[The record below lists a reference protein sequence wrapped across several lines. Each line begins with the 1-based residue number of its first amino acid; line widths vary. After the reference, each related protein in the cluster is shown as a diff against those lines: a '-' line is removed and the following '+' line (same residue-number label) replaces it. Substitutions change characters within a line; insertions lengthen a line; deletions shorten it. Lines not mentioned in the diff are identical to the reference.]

1 MGDSYLSSKETLDI
15 PYVTF
20 PDLLRKW
27 AEKNPNK
34 TAFIFVDV
42 GDERYELSFGELYDK
57 ATKFAKALIGHGVR
71 KGDVIAL
78 NGRNLPEWL
87 IACFGIQLA
96 GGSPLCLPYL
106 QKKNDFV
113 KVCSNLGRVK
123 MLIIDPGS
131 DGQNCQF
138 VKDMIRTDFATNNVE
153 SSEIP
158 DLRQVVLFNH
168 HQSLPSVNTVAE
180 LCSRECDVDLP
191 RLDPEDLGII
201 LLTSGT
207 TNTPK
212 AVPYSHHALV
222 ISGHNYIHLMKT
234 SGKYDSFYNDR
245 PFYWIGGF
253 AMWQVASGGSRVTLI
268 NALNLLSMATAAV
281 ITSEVIARERVTFAS
296 LVPPMLDLVMKKN
309 IPLRVKTIVT
319 GGMIVHSSILKSIDK
334 LCDKFIYMY
343 ASTELAFIACNTYT
357 GKDITNKTKG
367 LLSCRTFPGI
377 EIKVTDDDGFLLPV
391 GQRGSIQ
398 VRSTRRFNGYFNQN
412 IPPKSKDILQRTGWF
427 CPDDGGHVTE
437 DGELVVEGRL
447 QEVIQVFG
455 RRVFPFEIENVIK
468 TNSNVLSA
476 IVMTL
481 KDKETGDLL
490 PFAAIVYH
498 PNGEKSCE
506 SMQDYIRKEFNIITE
521 NQLLEYLYVPRGIVI
536 FKQFPVLA
544 NGKPNRRAI
553 RQIILE
559 TVDSERYECN
569 YMY

>member
-1 MGDSYLSSKETLDI
+1 MGDSYLSSKDSLDI

-27 AEKNPNK
+27 AEKNPKK
-34 TAFIFVDV
+34 TAYIFIDV
-42 GDERYELSFGELYDK
+42 ENYRYELSFGELYDK

-87 IACFGIQLA
+87 ISCFGIQLA

-113 KVCSNLGRVK
+113 NLCSKLGRVK
-123 MLIIDPGS
+123 MLIIDPGL

-138 VKDMIRTDFATNNVE
+138 VKDMIRTEYATNNVE
-153 SSEIP
+153 SSAIP
-158 DLRQVVLFNH
+158 DLRQVFLFNH

-180 LCSRECDVDLP
+180 LCSREYDVDLP
-191 RLDPEDLGII
+191 RLDPEDLGLIF
-201 LLTSGT
+201 LTSGT

-222 ISGHNYIHLMKT
+222 ITGHNYIHLMKT

-245 PFYWIGGF
+245 PFYWIAGF
-253 AMWQVASGGSRVTLI
+253 AMWEVASGGSRVTLI
-268 NALNLLSMATAAV
+268 NAMKSSSLATAAV
-281 ITSEVIARERVTFAS
+281 KTCEIIGREKVTAAL

-309 IPLRVKTIVT
+309 IPLRLKTIAT
-319 GGMIVHSSILKSIDK
+319 GGMIVHSSLLKSIDK
-334 LCDKFIYMY
+334 LCDEFICIY
-343 ASTELAFIACNTYT
+343 ASTELAFIACNRYT
-357 GKDITNKTKG
+357 GKDITNTTKG
-367 LLSCRTFPGI
+367 LLSCRPLPGI
-377 EIKVTDDDGFLLPV
+377 EIKVTDDDGFLLPA
-391 GQRGSIQ
+391 GQRGNIQ
-398 VRSTRRFNGYFNQN
+398 VRSTRRFNGYLNHN
-412 IPPKSKDILQRTGWF
+412 LLPKSKETLERTGWF
-427 CPDDGGHVTE
+427 CPDDGGYVTD
-437 DGELVVEGRL
+437 DGELAVEGRM

-455 RRVFPFEIENVIK
+455 WKVFPFKIENVIK
-468 TNSNVLSA
+468 TKSNVSSA
-476 IVMTL
+476 IVMSL
-481 KDKETGDLL
+481 KDKETGDLP

-498 PNGEKSCE
+498 PNDEESCE
-506 SMQDYIRKEFNIITE
+506 SMQDYIRKELTTTE
-521 NQLLEYLYVPRGIVI
+521 NQMLEYLYVPRGIVS

-559 TVDSERYECN
+559 TVDSEKYE
-569 YMY
+569 

>member
-1 MGDSYLSSKETLDI
+1 MDHSYLSSKESLDI
-15 PYVTF
+15 PYITF

-34 TAFIFVDV
+34 TAFIFVDEEV
-42 GDERYELSFGELYDK
+42 DRYELSFGELYDK

-113 KVCSNLGRVK
+113 KVCSKLGRVK

-138 VKDMIRTDFATNNVE
+138 LKEMICTDFGTNNVE
-153 SSEIP
+153 LPEIP
-158 DLRQVVLFNH
+158 DLRQVFLFNH
-168 HQSLPSVNTVAE
+168 HSSLPSVNTVAE
-180 LCSRECDVDLP
+180 LCSREWDVDLP
-191 RLDPEDLGII
+191 RLDPEDLGLI

-222 ISGHNYIHLMKT
+222 ITAYNSIHLMKT
-234 SGKYDSFYNDR
+234 SGKYDSLYNNR

-253 AMWQVASGGSRVTLI
+253 VMWEVNSGGSRVTLI
-268 NALNLLSMATAAV
+268 NAMKSSSMATAAAAV
-281 ITSEVIARERVTFAS
+281 KTCEIIAREKVTVALLIPS
-296 LVPPMLDLVMKKN
+296 MLDLVMKKN
-309 IPLRVKTIVT
+309 ISLRLKTIVT
-319 GGMIVHSSILKSIDK
+319 GGMIVHSSLLKNIHK
-334 LCDKFIYMY
+334 LCDEFICMY
-343 ASTELAFIACNTYT
+343 ASTELALIACNTFT
-357 GKDITNKTKG
+357 EKDITNTTKG
-367 LLSCRTFPGI
+367 LLSCRPLPGI
-377 EIKVTDDDGFLLPV
+377 EIKVTDDDGFLLPA

-398 VRSTRRFNGYFNQN
+398 VRSTRRFNGYLNQN
-412 IPPKSKDILQRTGWF
+412 LPPESKETLERTGWF
-427 CPDDGGHVTE
+427 CPDDGGYVTE

-447 QEVIQVFG
+447 QDIIQVFG
-455 RRVFPFEIENVIK
+455 WKKMFPFEIENVIK
-468 TNSNVLSA
+468 TKSNVSSA
-476 IVMTL
+476 IVMSL
-481 KDKETGDLL
+481 KDKETGDLP

-498 PNGEKSCE
+498 PNVEESCE
-506 SMQDYIRKEFNIITE
+506 SMQDYIRKEFNITTE
-521 NQLLEYLYVPRGIVI
+521 NQMLEYLCVPRGIVS

-559 TVDSERYECN
+559 TVDSEKYE
-569 YMY
+569 

>member
-1 MGDSYLSSKETLDI
+1 MDDSYLSSKESLDI
-15 PYVTF
+15 PYITF

-34 TAFIFVDV
+34 TAFIFVDEE
-42 GDERYELSFGELYDK
+42 DDRYELSLGELYDK
-57 ATKFAKALIGHGVR
+57 ATKFAKTLTGHGVR

-106 QKKNDFV
+106 QKKDDFV
-113 KVCSNLGRVK
+113 KVCSKLGPVK

-131 DGQNCQF
+131 GGQNCQF
-138 VKDMIRTDFATNNVE
+138 VKDMIRTDFGTNNVE

-168 HQSLPSVNTVAE
+168 HESLPSVNTVVE

-191 RLDPEDLGII
+191 RLDPEDLGLI

-253 AMWQVASGGSRVTLI
+253 ALWEVASGGSRVTLI
-268 NALNLLSMATAAV
+268 NAMKSSSLATAAV
-281 ITSEVIARERVTFAS
+281 KTCEIIGREKVTTA
-296 LVPPMLDLVMKKN
+296 LLIPPMLDLVMKKN
-309 IPLRVKTIVT
+309 IPLRLKTIAT
-319 GGMIVHSSILKSIDK
+319 GGMIVHSALLKNIDK
-334 LCDKFIYMY
+334 LCDEFICVY
-343 ASTELAFIACNTYT
+343 ASTELGFIACNTFT
-357 GKDITNKTKG
+357 EKDITNTTKG
-367 LLSCRTFPGI
+367 LLSCRPLPGI
-377 EIKVTDDDGFLLPV
+377 EIKVTDDDGFLLPA

-398 VRSTRRFNGYFNQN
+398 VRSTRRFNGYLKQN
-412 IPPKSKDILQRTGWF
+412 LPPKSKETLERTGWF
-427 CPDDGGHVTE
+427 CPDDGGYVTE
-437 DGELVVEGRL
+437 NGELVMEGRL
-447 QEVIQVFG
+447 QEIIQVFT
-455 RRVFPFEIENVIK
+455 RKVFPFEIENVIK
-468 TNSNVLSA
+468 TKSNVSSA
-476 IVMTL
+476 KVISL
-481 KDKETGDLL
+481 KDKETGDLP

-498 PNGEKSCE
+498 PNVEMSCE
-506 SMQDYIRKEFNIITE
+506 SMQDYIRKEFNITTE
-521 NQLLEYLYVPRGIVI
+521 NQMLEYLYVPRGIVS

-544 NGKPNRRAI
+544 NGKPNLRAI

-559 TVDSERYECN
+559 TVDSEKYE
-569 YMY
+569 